1 MLKNSSHAQ
10 RYVSAARRRSITC
23 PLRGD
28 NENGTRA
35 TGSFSDEG
43 IGNAPPDCGRERYV
57 ASPTTRALPPTL
69 KRALLRIAIRLRLV
83 VPNDH
88 YREGDKGP

>member
-1 MLKNSSHAQ
+1 MP
-10 RYVSAARRRSITC
+10 
-23 PLRGD
+23 PL
-28 NENGTRA
+28 
-35 TGSFSDEG
+35 
-43 IGNAPPDCGRERYV
+43 DCGRERYV